1 MTGIHTLLIA
11 NRGEIARRIIRTAR
25 EMGIRTV
32 AVYADADRTA
42 PHVREADVAVPLRGD
57 TVADTYLDVTQLLD
71 AAAWQGADAV
81 HPGYGFLAERAP
93 FARAV
98 VDAGLQWV
106 GPPPEAITTL
116 GDKLRARA
124 LAATIDIP
132 VLPGAVL
139 GTDHVDAWHSLAD
152 EIGFPLMVKAA
163 AGGGGRGMRVVDD
176 AGALADA
183 VAAAGRE
190 ALAAF
195 GDATVYLERLVR
207 APRHVEVQIVADRH
221 GTVLHLGE
229 RECSIQR
236 RHQKLIEEAP
246 SPSLDDAT
254 RADIAAAAV
263 RLAAEVGYESLGT
276 VEVLV
281 DDRSAEPTWWFLEMN
296 TRIQVEHPV
305 TEAVYGVDLVR
316 LQLEVAGGQAL
327 RLRQEDL
334 VPHGHAIEARVCAED
349 PLADWAPSAG
359 PVHRF
364 APGPT
369 PGLRYDA
376 AVASGAVVAPDYD
389 SLLVKVIAHADDR
402 VEATRRL
409 VRGLRELVLH
419 GPATN
424 RTWLVD
430 ALSSEAFAE
439 AETHTDFVDRH
450 PAVPD
455 DDAFALERRLQRLN
469 TVVGPHLAAAALV
482 GQVERHAAS
491 PWAFAPSN
499 WRNVGGAERSSE
511 LAGHAWRL
519 LEAPPGA
526 AAQSVTFLVG
536 AEPWQLTYTRA
547 ADDHPLERKRR
558 AAGSGEPTSLFE
570 VAISGPDGTYA
581 TLVELERLDAGPLT
595 PGPSTWMV
603 HAGRRGQQVE
613 VCRYDDTWFVNSALG
628 ETCARELARFEP
640 LDGDDGSGGVVAPLP
655 GRVVAVLVA
664 AGDTVAA
671 GDELVV
677 LEAMKVEHRLSA
689 PGAGVVSAVLVAVGD
704 TVDAHAPLVHLATE
718 ATETEPTDAGPSDTG
733 PATTTP
739 PQERR
744 DES

>member
-124 LAATIDIP
+124 VAATIDIP

-424 RTWLVD
+424 RAWLVERALLRGVRRGGD
-430 ALSSEAFAE
+430 AHGLRGPPPGRSRRRRRLRPRTSPPAAQHRRGTAPGGGGARRSGRAPCRQSVGVRAVELAQRRRCRAFQRAGGPRLAPARSAARCGGAIRDVPRRGRAVAAHLHPGRRRPSAGAQATRRRVRRADE
-439 AETHTDFVDRH
+439 PVRGGDQRPRRHVRH
-450 PAVPD
+450 P
-455 DDAFALERRLQRLN
+455 
-469 TVVGPHLAAAALV
+469 G
-482 GQVERHAAS
+482 
-491 PWAFAPSN
+491 
-499 WRNVGGAERSSE
+499 
-511 LAGHAWRL
+511 
-519 LEAPPGA
+519 
-526 AAQSVTFLVG
+526 
-536 AEPWQLTYTRA
+536 RA
-547 ADDHPLERKRR
+547 RTPRCRPDHPRPVHLDGPRR
-558 AAGSGEPTSLFE
+558 P
-570 VAISGPDGTYA
+570 
-581 TLVELERLDAGPLT
+581 AGPT
-595 PGPSTWMV
+595 
-603 HAGRRGQQVE
+603 GRGVPLRRHVVRE
-613 VCRYDDTWFVNSALG
+613 LG
-628 ETCARELARFEP
+628 ARRDVCARAGTLRTAR
-640 LDGDDGSGGVVAPLP
+640 
-655 GRVVAVLVA
+655 R
-664 AGDTVAA
+664 
-671 GDELVV
+671 
-677 LEAMKVEHRLSA
+677 
-689 PGAGVVSAVLVAVGD
+689 
-704 TVDAHAPLVHLATE
+704 
-718 ATETEPTDAGPSDTG
+718 
-733 PATTTP
+733 
-739 PQERR
+739 
-744 DES
+744 